1 MKTGSRFYRVL
12 VAVLILWSGDSGLI
26 SAERNSETA
35 SPTNALGSSAT
46 TPPLPPLSWSDPPV
60 APPPA
65 PRASSEA
72 AVEHHNATRASGP
85 LRGVPPQAVTER
97 DASTNATPT
106 HTGPLNLHSPAEIVF
121 ACSVLAF
128 GLLLVAVQAFLA
140 LRGKLSDVAVFKLMG
155 LTIIVTVGTFVIPAG
170 FSDRQMSP
178 LMGLLGAVAGY
189 LLGKDVTKSD

>member
-1 MKTGSRFYRVL
+1 M
-12 VAVLILWSGDSGLI
+12 
-26 SAERNSETA
+26 
-35 SPTNALGSSAT
+35 
-46 TPPLPPLSWSDPPV
+46 
-60 APPPA
+60 
-65 PRASSEA
+65 
-72 AVEHHNATRASGP
+72 
-85 LRGVPPQAVTER
+85 
-97 DASTNATPT
+97 
-106 HTGPLNLHSPAEIVF
+106 
-121 ACSVLAF
+121 LAF